1 MRKWL
6 SVVEGLFEGAGADGV
21 LNEGRARRVVSATGT
36 PYTIWENPTADQMRA
51 VFASATDYLR
61 GLLSRDGRR
70 LLVWDGYHAQHPD
83 GWSAWHGDETGKL
96 AAFDPDY
103 RAQIPIYLSAD
114 EVIADPDHTD
124 AVEGAPALV
133 RICGPAFQV
142 RAD

>member
-6 SVVEGLFEGAGADGV
+6 SAVEKLFEGEDEA
-21 LNEGRARRVVSATGT
+21 LSEGRARRVVAATGA
-36 PYTIWENPTADQMRA
+36 PFTIWENPTAEQLRS

-70 LLVWDGYHAQHPD
+70 LLVWDGFHAQHTD
-83 GWSAWHGDETGKL
+83 GWSAWHGDESGKL
-96 AAFDPDY
+96 AASDPDY
-103 RAQIPIYLSAD
+103 RAQIPIYLSPD
-114 EVIADPDHTD
+114 EVITDPDKID

-133 RICGPAFQV
+133 RVCGPDFPV